1 MPVSNL
7 GWLLFN
13 RGAIASNLATKA
25 INMAMS
31 IAPKTPAQR
40 HWDALNAYLQPI
52 EQLMELNEFLK
63 HWDVSREELAFICDC
78 SLTTVNHWFS
88 QGVDRRTPSE
98 KHKQRLALAHHIWT
112 TIETEPE
119 YLQKLREMYNQKPQR
134 KSPH

>member
-1 MPVSNL
+1 
-7 GWLLFN
+7 
-13 RGAIASNLATKA
+13 
-25 INMAMS
+25 MAMS

-63 HWDVSREELAFICDC
+63 YWDVSREELAFICDC

-88 QGVDRRTPSE
+88 QGIDRRTPSE
-98 KHKQRLALAHHIWT
+98 RYKQRLALAHHIWT

-119 YLQKLREMYNQKPQR
+119 YLQKLREMYNQKPRR
-134 KSPH
+134 KPSH